1 MNNMKGF
8 ILFGGALV
16 NIEQISCIRPSG
28 KTWLIMRT
36 IDGSEVASE
45 FFNSEEERNSRLM
58 FLHKVVNGLDED

>member
-1 MNNMKGF
+1 MNNTKGF

-16 NIEQISCIRPSG
+16 NIDQISCIRPSG

-36 IDGSEVASE
+36 VDGFEVASE
-45 FFNSEEERNSRLM
+45 FFKSEEERNSRLM

>member
-16 NIEQISCIRPSG
+16 NIDQISCIRPSG
-28 KTWLIMRT
+28 KTWLIMST

-45 FFNSEEERNSRLM
+45 FFNSEEERNSRLT
-58 FLHKVVNGLDED
+58 FLHKAINGLDED